1 MDIEKCKHHILE
13 AIDNVKGTDVK
24 SFDTTKNTFLFDLI
38 IIATIESTR
47 QANAIL
53 KKILDKKYLFPVK
66 PTIEGSSDSGW
77 ILIDCS
83 DIIVHLMTKQD
94 REYYN
99 LEELWEVMNECHS
112 YTRKKFKEFLH
123 K

>member
-1 MDIEKCKHHILE
+1 MDIEKCKHLIIE
-13 AIDNVKGTDVK
+13 AIDDVKGTEGKV
-24 SFDTTKNTFLFDLI
+24 FDTTKNTFLFDHI

-53 KKILDKKYLFPVK
+53 KKILNKKSLFSVK
-66 PTIEGSSDSGW
+66 PTIEGSNDSGW

-83 DIIVHLMTKQD
+83 DIIVHLMTEQD

-99 LEELWEVMNECHS
+99 LEELWGSFE
-112 YTRKKFKEFLH
+112 
-123 K
+123 

>member
-1 MDIEKCKHHILE
+1 MNIEKCKNIIIE
-13 AIDNVKGTDVK
+13 AIDDVKGTNIK
-24 SFDTTKNTFLFDLI
+24 CFDTTRNTFLFDHI

-53 KKILDKKYLFPVK
+53 KKILDKKSLFSVK
-66 PTIEGSSDSGW
+66 PTIEGSNDSGW

-83 DIIVHLMTKQD
+83 DIIIHLMTKED

-99 LEELWEVMNECHS
+99 LEELWGSNE
-112 YTRKKFKEFLH
+112 
-123 K
+123 

>member
-13 AIDNVKGTDVK
+13 AIDDVKGTDVK

-99 LEELWEVMNECHS
+99 LEELWGSNE
-112 YTRKKFKEFLH
+112 
-123 K
+123 

>member
-13 AIDNVKGTDVK
+13 AIDDVKGTDVN
-24 SFDTTKNTFLFDLI
+24 FDTTKNTFLFDLI

-53 KKILDKKYLFPVK
+53 KKILDKISFPVK
-66 PTIEGSSDSGW
+66 PTIEGTSDSGW
-77 ILIDCS
+77 ILIDCT

-99 LEELWEVMNECHS
+99 LEELWGSNE
-112 YTRKKFKEFLH
+112 
-123 K
+123 

>member
-1 MDIEKCKHHILE
+1 MDIEKCKRIIIE
-13 AIDNVKGTDVK
+13 AIYDVKGTEVK
-24 SFDTTKNTFLFDLI
+24 FYDTTKNTFLFDLI

-53 KKILDKKYLFPVK
+53 KKILDKKFLFSIK

-83 DIIVHLMTKQD
+83 DIIVHLMTKHD

-99 LEELWEVMNECHS
+99 LEELWGSDE
-112 YTRKKFKEFLH
+112 
-123 K
+123 

>member
-1 MDIEKCKHHILE
+1 MDIENCKKLIIE
-13 AIDNVKGTDVK
+13 AIDDVKGTNVK
-24 SFDTTKNTFLFDLI
+24 CFDTAKSTFLFDHI

-53 KKILDKKYLFPVK
+53 KRILDKKFLFPVK

-83 DIIVHLMTKQD
+83 DIIVHLMTEHD
-94 REYYN
+94 RAYYN
-99 LEELWEVMNECHS
+99 LEELWGTFE
-112 YTRKKFKEFLH
+112 
-123 K
+123 

>member
-1 MDIEKCKHHILE
+1 MDIKKCNNLIIE
-13 AIDNVKGTDVK
+13 AIDDVKGTNIK
-24 SFDTTKNTFLFDLI
+24 SFNTTKNTFLFDLI

-53 KKILDKKYLFPVK
+53 KKILDKKLLFSVK

-77 ILIDCS
+77 ILIDCG

-99 LEELWEVMNECHS
+99 LEELWGSNE
-112 YTRKKFKEFLH
+112 
-123 K
+123 

>member
-1 MDIEKCKHHILE
+1 MDIEKCKHLIIE
-13 AIDNVKGTDVK
+13 AIDDVKGTEVK

-53 KKILDKKYLFPVK
+53 KKILNKKYLFPVK

-83 DIIVHLMTKQD
+83 DIIVHLMTNKIV
-94 REYYN
+94 N
-99 LEELWEVMNECHS
+99 ITILKNFGEVMNECYS
-112 YTRKKFKEFLH
+112 YNRKKFQEFLY